1 MQHIAAI
8 FDLDDTLLD
17 ESSNRLLFQYL
28 RHNGQLSRY
37 FRLRD
42 SWTIA
47 TAILAYRMGMRD
59 VTQVMQ
65 SSARIA
71 RGIALDEFW
80 QLVQCW
86 FDEIVVAHITPLG
99 QERLAWHRAQGHLPV
114 ICSASS
120 QFTVQPVAHHLG
132 IEHMVYTEWL
142 GQDGYM
148 TGEIRR
154 PIAYGAGKVYW
165 MQQWA
170 AIQHVSLAQSYFYTD
185 HISDLPLLE
194 AVGHPIA
201 VNPDRKLAQLAVG
214 RSWPIVDWR

>member
-8 FDLDDTLLD
+8 FDLDETLLD
-17 ESSNRLLFQYL
+17 ESSGRLLFHYL
-28 RHNGQLSRY
+28 RRNGQLSRY

-65 SSARIA
+65 RSARIA

-86 FDEIVVAHITPLG
+86 FDEMVVDHITPLG
-99 QERLAWHRAQGHLPV
+99 QEQLTWHRAQGHLPV

-120 QFTVQPVAHHLG
+120 QFSVQPVAHHLG

-148 TGEIRR
+148 TGEILPADCIRR
-154 PIAYGAGKVYW
+154 WQSLLDATMGCHSACFARPELLLYRPHLGS
-165 MQQWA
+165 A
-170 AIQHVSLAQSYFYTD
+170 AF
-185 HISDLPLLE
+185 
-194 AVGHPIA
+194 
-201 VNPDRKLAQLAVG
+201 
-214 RSWPIVDWR
+214 RSGGPSHRRQP